1 LGDRNKAAVLFI
13 ATAVVIF
20 VAVLLMVLDF
30 ANGEPKIIGRVT
42 VEGIRVGGMS
52 PGEAAGQLEPR
63 VEKILEKQVCLQ
75 YGKEKWTA
83 KFSEVGVEVNLN
95 ETIQEAVKLGRTG
108 TVFQRIRQLLLLTT
122 GEYTLE
128 MPLVVN
134 DDTFRSFLKKIA
146 LEINKAP
153 RDARY
158 LIKKGTV
165 RIIPSVAGQKV
176 NVDVALNNFKNA
188 LQEYDPELTDE
199 ITIPLAVDKIQPAVK
214 TEDLREVK
222 IDTLRGS
229 YTTKFNSDHTKRVK
243 NIITAAKALN
253 GKVIPPGSVFSFN
266 ESVGPRTKKAGFEEA
281 LIIVEKEFVEGLG
294 GGVCQVSTTLYNAA
308 LRANMG
314 ILERTKHSRLVGYVP
329 VGLDAAVAYGL
340 LDLKLVNKSE
350 KFMVISTETG
360 NDYLTVKILGEAGPW
375 PQVKINRIIEETLQP
390 KTVYEDDPEI
400 GKGKEFVKQEGKSG
414 YRTRVER
421 ICTQNGKMISREI
434 VSEDIYPPRPQ
445 VILRGIKEKVEEN
458 PDLENEKNDLKKKQG

>member
-13 ATAVVIF
+13 AVAVIIF
-20 VAVLLMVLDF
+20 VTILLMGLNLV
-30 ANGEPKIIGRVT
+30 NGEPKIIGRVT
-42 VEGIRVGGMS
+42 VGGIPVGGMS
-52 PGEAAGQLEPR
+52 PVEAAEQLEPR

-75 YGKEKWTA
+75 YGERKWTA
-83 KFSEVGVEVNLN
+83 KFNEAGVEVNLN

-108 TVFQRIRQLLLLTT
+108 TIFQRIRQLWLLATR
-122 GEYTLE
+122 EYTLE

-134 DDTFRSFLKKIA
+134 DDTFRSFLSKTA

-158 LIKKGTV
+158 VIKKGTA
-165 RIIPSVAGQKV
+165 RIIPSAAGQKV
-176 NVDVALNNFKNA
+176 NIDVTLNNFKNA
-188 LQEYDPELTDE
+188 LQEFNPALTDE
-199 ITIPLAVDKIQPAVK
+199 ITIPLVIDKIQPAVK
-214 TEDLREVK
+214 NEDLREVEVN
-222 IDTLRGS
+222 TLRGS
-229 YTTKFNSDHTKRVK
+229 YTTKFNSAHTKRVN
-243 NIITAAKALN
+243 NIITAAKALD

-350 KFMVISTETG
+350 KFMVICTETG
-360 NDYLTVKILGEAGPW
+360 KDYLTVKILGEAGPW
-375 PQVKINRIIEETLQP
+375 PKVKINRIIEETIQP

-400 GKGKEFVKQEGKSG
+400 EKGKEFIKQEGKAG

-421 ICTQNGKMISREI
+421 IYTQNGKIISREI
-434 VSEDIYPPRPQ
+434 ISEDIYPPQPQ
-445 VILRGIKEKVEEN
+445 VILRGIKEEEN
-458 PDLENEKNDLKKKQG
+458 PALENEKK